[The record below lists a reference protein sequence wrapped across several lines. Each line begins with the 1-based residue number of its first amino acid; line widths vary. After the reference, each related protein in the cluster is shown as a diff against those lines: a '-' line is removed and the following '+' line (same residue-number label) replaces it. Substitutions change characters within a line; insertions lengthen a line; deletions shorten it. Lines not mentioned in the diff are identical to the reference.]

1 MGKNTLRIYSAR
13 ISHTLSYILKHLD
26 TDLDLDHLSR
36 VANTSKYHFHRQFS
50 ASTGISLHKFIQLSR
65 LQAASMQ
72 LVFNPTASIT
82 QIALEAGYENTE
94 SFSRAFKKVHG
105 QTPSFFRKSPT
116 WKDWQTK
123 PLVPPSIGES
133 SMKHKVE
140 IIDFPQTLVAALEH
154 QGPENQVLTSSKKFI
169 EWRKQN
175 GIPPDKGKTF
185 AIYYND
191 PDSTPPEDFHIDIAV
206 SIDQAVS
213 ENNYGVSTKELPAGR
228 CAKVRHFG
236 PRNNIAAADYLYR
249 EWLPASSHQVRDAP
263 LFFHF
268 INVGPQVQPQDM
280 IADVYLPII

>member
-13 ISHTLSYILKHLD
+13 ISHTLSYILKNLD

-36 VANTSKYHFHRQFS
+36 VANTSKFHFHRQFS

-140 IIDFPQTLVAALEH
+140 IIDFPQKLVAALEH
-154 QGPENQVLTSSKKFI
+154 RGTENQVLTSSKRLV

-175 GIPPDKGKTF
+175 GLSPDRGKTF

-191 PDSTPPEDFHIDIAV
+191 PNSTPP
-206 SIDQAVS
+206 
-213 ENNYGVSTKELPAGR
+213 KEIPAGR